1 MQPTAEDG
9 ERLVCA
15 ILGAQVAAIRD
26 RVDTRVTV
34 DLLWRTADVLTRL
47 SGLVAE
53 LARRNPVA
61 DPELEGQ
68 CAAAIAAEAEIS
80 RALDSM
86 AFRQAQTQDAARQM
100 ADCVVVAL
108 ERLAASNVADGAT
121 SEAKLS
127 YRDLAAL
134 YVSDDQREVHDAVI
148 RQFGA
153 DAGRNATHPAPQISS
168 REGMGP

>member
-1 MQPTAEDG
+1 MHPTAEDG

-26 RVDTRVTV
+26 RVDTAPTI

-47 SGLVAE
+47 SGLVTE
-53 LARRNPVA
+53 MARRNPVA

-68 CAAAIAAEAEIS
+68 CATALAAEAEIS

-86 AFRQAQTQDAARQM
+86 AFLQAQTQDVARQM

-108 ERLAASNVADGAT
+108 QRLAGGDVADGAPRL
-121 SEAKLS
+121 LS
-127 YRDLAAL
+127 CGLAEL
-134 YVSDDQREVHDAVI
+134 YVSEDQREVHDAVV
-148 RQFGA
+148 RQFDA
-153 DAGRNATHPAPQISS
+153 DAGRNATHPAPES
-168 REGMGP
+168 RPQEGAGP